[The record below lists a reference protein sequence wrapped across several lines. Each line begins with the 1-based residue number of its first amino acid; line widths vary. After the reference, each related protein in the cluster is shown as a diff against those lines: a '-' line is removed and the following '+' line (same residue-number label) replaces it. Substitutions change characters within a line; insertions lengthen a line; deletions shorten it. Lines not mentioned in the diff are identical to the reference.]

1 MARKRSAN
9 TNGTSPYAVRV
20 DAKTIQRLKN
30 HSGDLS
36 SAVLQQLDSSLIWYR
51 QLRPDDRSALGL
63 LAQKGITSFINWL
76 QRPTTSLKWVLTDI
90 FGSAPAEMT
99 RAISLQNALQ
109 LIRTVVDVVET
120 KVPELVGEADGA
132 LLREAVLRYSREV
145 AFAAADVYAR
155 AAESRGAWDSR
166 LEALVVDAVLRDE
179 PEHELRSRAAAV
191 GFSATNNISVV
202 IGGVDPEAN
211 SVQLAEIRRF
221 AGGYASDVLL
231 GSHGDRLIL
240 LAGGIEETNTFFL
253 RIGELFGP
261 GPVVY
266 GPMVDSLSQTPSS
279 AQAALAALEACKA
292 WPGAPRPVAAAD
304 LLPERAMNGDTDAKN
319 ELNELIYLPLVAAT
333 NGLLETLS
341 TYLDLGHSLEAT
353 ARELFVHANTVRY
366 RLRRV
371 CDLTGWD
378 PLVPR
383 EAFVLQTGLVVGRL
397 LNPELNPL

>member
-1 MARKRSAN
+1 MARKRSAT
-9 TNGTSPYAVRV
+9 TNGSSPYAIRV

-36 SAVLQQLDSSLIWYR
+36 SAVLQQLDSSLSWYR

-63 LAQKGITSFINWL
+63 MAQKGISSFINWL

-132 LLREAVLRYSREV
+132 LLRDAVLRYSREV

-191 GFSATNNISVV
+191 GFGATDNIAVV
-202 IGGVDPEAN
+202 IGGIDPQAN
-211 SVQLAEIRRF
+211 SAQLAEIRRF
-221 AGGYASDVLL
+221 ASGYASDILL

-240 LAGGIEETNTFFL
+240 LAGGIEEPNTFFL
-253 RIGELFGP
+253 RVGELFGP

-266 GPMVDSLSQTPSS
+266 GPMVDSLARTPTS
-279 AQAALAALEACKA
+279 AQAALAALDACKA

-304 LLPERAMNGDTDAKN
+304 LLPERAMNGDEVAKR
-319 ELNELIYLPLVAAT
+319 ELEELIYQPLVAAT

-397 LNPELNPL
+397 LATDPNPA

>member
-1 MARKRSAN
+1 MARKRSSS
-9 TNGTSPYAVRV
+9 SPSASPAGVRV
-20 DAKTIQRLKN
+20 DPKTIQLLKT

-36 SAVLQQLDSSLIWYR
+36 SAVLQQLDSSLEWYR

-63 LAQKGITSFINWL
+63 MAQKGITSFITWL

-90 FGSAPAEMT
+90 FGTAPAEMT

-120 KVPELVGEADGA
+120 KVPKLVGEADGA

-179 PEHELRSRAAAV
+179 SEHELRSRAAAV
-191 GFSATNNISVV
+191 GFAANSDISVV
-202 IGGVDPEAN
+202 IGSIGTEPN
-211 SVQLAEIRRF
+211 PVQLAEIRRF
-221 AGGYASDVLL
+221 ASSYASDVLI
-231 GSHGDRLIL
+231 GNHGDRLIL
-240 LAGGIEETNTFFL
+240 LAGGIEEPNTFFL

-266 GPMVDSLSQTPSS
+266 GPMVESLAQTPES
-279 AQAALAALEACKA
+279 ARAALAALEACKA

-304 LLPERAMNGDTDAKN
+304 LLPERSMNGDDVAKQQ
-319 ELNELIYLPLVAAT
+319 LLQSIYEPLLAAS

-371 CDLTGWD
+371 CDITGWD
-378 PLVPR
+378 PLIPR
-383 EAFVLQTGLVVGRL
+383 EAFVLQCGLLVGRL
-397 LNPELNPL
+397 LNTETDPA